1 MKLICQIVIGV
12 GLFWFATCQADVVD
26 SHFHMVSPEGVPKM
40 GFFTAPVDGK
50 LAVEKLEEAGI
61 DRVVGLSAAYLLNT
75 EEDARY
81 ENNFVHTEAQNYPGK
96 IIPFCSVRVG
106 AEWAIREMKRC
117 KNVLNVA
124 GLKLHLAANQ
134 ISLLN
139 PEQRKLVSEI
149 FQQANFLQ
157 LPILIDFNKWDT
169 NEFVEL
175 YRLMFKNT
183 NTKFILAHSLFT
195 NYRSLALL
203 VAAYKEN
210 PSLSQNIFVDVSAT
224 LIFFSQSP
232 EEEMFLWYLRQLG
245 LNKVFFGSDFPVFSP
260 RETINALKSLQI
272 SESEYKGI
280 AGNNFLRFIRVIPKV
295 IQ

>member
-1 MKLICQIVIGV
+1 MKLNCRIVIGV
-12 GLFWFATCQADVVD
+12 GLFWLATCQADVVD
-26 SHFHMVSPEGVPKM
+26 SHFHMVSPEGVPKT

-50 LAVEKLEEAGI
+50 LAVEKMNEAGI
-61 DRVVGLSAAYLLNT
+61 DRVVGLSAAYLLKT

-81 ENNFVHTEAQNYPGK
+81 ENNFVYAEAQKYQGK
-96 IIPFCSVRVG
+96 IIPFCSVRIG

-117 KNVLNVA
+117 KNALKVA

-134 ISLLN
+134 ISLLDS
-139 PEQRKLVSEI
+139 EQHKLVSEI
-149 FQQANFLQ
+149 FQQANLLQ

-175 YRLMFKNT
+175 FRLMFKNT

-224 LIFFSQSP
+224 LMFFSRSP
-232 EEEMFLWYLRQLG
+232 EEEMFLWYLRKLG
-245 LNKVFFGSDFPVFSP
+245 LDKVLFGSDFPVFSP
-260 RETINALKSLQI
+260 LETLNAIKSLPL
-272 SESEYKGI
+272 SESEYSYI
-280 AGNNFLRFIRVIPKV
+280 AGNNFLRFIGLNP
-295 IQ
+295 